1 MYVYMYVWLYNQD
14 LLVPVSK
21 VNSQEDF
28 NSYSY
33 YVNSIIPNS
42 QSVYF
47 FFSVLVYGRVEGGR

>member
-47 FFSVLVYGRVEGGR
+47 FFLVLVYGRVEGGR

>member
-1 MYVYMYVWLYNQD
+1 MYIYMYVWLYNQD

-47 FFSVLVYGRVEGGR
+47 FFLVLVYGRVEGGR